1 MNDSCAAGWG
11 TTRSRCFYNLSLTP
25 LYFSLYTALMA
36 HQSLY
41 RIHRPTTFA
50 EVVGQEQ
57 VTKLLEEAARTKKI
71 GHAYLFAGSHGL
83 GKTSVAR
90 IFASAIGCTERDL
103 YEIDAASNNSV
114 EDMRALTEGVYT
126 LPFESPY
133 KVYILDE
140 AHMLSKSAWNAF
152 LKTLEEPP
160 AHAVFIL
167 ATTEL
172 EKVPETVQSRCQ
184 VYEFKKPSRAVL
196 TKVAT
201 NVAKKEGYTLAP
213 DAAELIAM
221 LAEGSYRDALSVLQ
235 KVLILNE
242 EAISNPHRAVPRQ
255 ISRTW
260 VEQWTGA
267 PRQEQVQAL
276 IASLAKGDRGGALAA
291 IEVAAESGVDMKL
304 YLELVI
310 EALRAVLLIRYAP
323 DLRASLESEL
333 GTDEFSALET
343 FAQPH
348 MGRTTSHMITHQTLL
363 AFLTAVE
370 RIRYAPI
377 PALPLELAVLELFP
391 E

>member
-1 MNDSCAAGWG
+1 
-11 TTRSRCFYNLSLTP
+11 
-25 LYFSLYTALMA
+25 MA

-41 RIHRPTTFA
+41 RTHRPAAFK

-57 VTKLLEEAARTKKI
+57 VTKPLEEAAKTKNI
-71 GHAYLFAGSHGL
+71 GHAYLFAGSRGL

-90 IFASAIGCTERDL
+90 IFARAIGCSERDL

-114 EDMRALTEGVYT
+114 EDIRALTEGVYT

-133 KVYILDE
+133 KVYLLDE

-184 VYEFKKPSRAVL
+184 VFEFKKPSRAVL
-196 TKVAT
+196 AKMTTAI
-201 NVAKKEGYTLAP
+201 AKKEGYELAP

-221 LAEGSYRDALSVLQ
+221 LSEGSYRDALSVLQ
-235 KVLILNE
+235 KVLAGANDTKL
-242 EAISNPHRAVPRQ
+242 SRAV
-255 ISRTW
+255 
-260 VEQWTGA
+260 VEQATGA
-267 PRQEQVQAL
+267 PRREQVHAL
-276 IASLAKGDRGGALAA
+276 IAALAGGKRGAALAA
-291 IEVAAESGVDMKL
+291 VERAAESGIDMKL
-304 YLELVI
+304 FLELVI
-310 EALRAVLLIRYAP
+310 EALRAVLLIRYASE
-323 DLRASLESEL
+323 LRAALEAEL
-333 GTDEFSALET
+333 GADEFAALEK
-343 FAQPH
+343 FAKEQ
-348 MGRTTSHMITHQTLL
+348 GITHATMLS
-363 AFLTAVE
+363 FLTAAD

>member
-1 MNDSCAAGWG
+1 
-11 TTRSRCFYNLSLTP
+11 
-25 LYFSLYTALMA
+25 MA

-41 RIHRPTTFA
+41 RTHRPDKFA
-50 EVVGQEQ
+50 DVVGQEQ
-57 VTKLLEEAARTKKI
+57 VTKPLEEAAKSKSI
-71 GHAYLFAGSHGL
+71 GHAYLFAGSRGL

-90 IFASAIGCTERDL
+90 IFASAIGCKENDL

-114 EDMRALTEGVYT
+114 EDIRALTEGVYT

-184 VYEFKKPSRAVL
+184 VFEFKKPTRAVL
-196 TKVAT
+196 AKMTAA
-201 NVAKKEGYTLAP
+201 VAKKEGYTLAS

-235 KVLILNE
+235 KVFAGAESKSLTRE
-242 EAISNPHRAVPRQ
+242 E
-255 ISRTW
+255 
-260 VEQWTGA
+260 VEKATGA
-267 PRQEQVQAL
+267 PKREQVHAL
-276 IASLAKGDRGGALAA
+276 ISALAA
-291 IEVAAESGVDMKL
+291 GERGKALTAIEQATKAGADMKL
-304 YLELVI
+304 FLELVL
-310 EALRAVLLIRYAP
+310 EALRATLLIRYAP
-323 DLRASLESEL
+323 ELREVLQSEL
-333 GTDEFSALET
+333 GTDEFSALEK
-343 FAQPH
+343 FAKENPSTKL
-348 MGRTTSHMITHQTLL
+348 GAGGITHTTML
-363 AFLTAVE
+363 AFLTAAE

-377 PALPLELAVLELFP
+377 PALPLELAVLELFS